1 MAKSNKSIEQFM
13 VLANGSVDI
22 EASAN
27 QYRQALI
34 AYMSG
39 SSSSV
44 NHELVVQAVH
54 AIFDKVELSSERT
67 IKKETLVRRSSNF
80 IVNNSEN
87 ELSDKEDEMYCAAI
101 EQYIENYQ
109 VGNELGNT
117 PLFQG
122 RRGPGGGILR
132 IARP

>member
-13 VLANGSVDI
+13 VLANGVVDV

-27 QYRQALI
+27 QYREALI

-39 SSSSV
+39 SSSV

-67 IKKETLVRRSSNF
+67 IKKETLVSRSVNV
-80 IVNNSEN
+80 IVDNSS
-87 ELSDKEDEMYCAAI
+87 ELSNKEYELYYSAI
-101 EQYIENYQ
+101 EQYIESYQ
-109 VGNELGNT
+109 VGNEMGNT

>member
-1 MAKSNKSIEQFM
+1 MAKSSKSIEQFM
-13 VLANGSVDI
+13 VVSNGVVDV

-27 QYRQALI
+27 QYREALI

-39 SSSSV
+39 SSSSSV

-67 IKKETLVRRSSNF
+67 IKKETLVSRSVNV
-80 IVNNSEN
+80 IVDNSS
-87 ELSDKEDEMYCAAI
+87 ELSNKEYEMYYSAI
-101 EQYIENYQ
+101 EQYIESYQ

>member
-13 VLANGSVDI
+13 VLANGIVDV

-27 QYRQALI
+27 QYREALI

-54 AIFDKVELSSERT
+54 AIFEKVELSSERT
-67 IKKETLVRRSSNF
+67 IKKETLVSRSVNV
-80 IVNNSEN
+80 IVDNSS
-87 ELSDKEDEMYCAAI
+87 ELSNKEYEMYYSAI
-101 EQYIENYQ
+101 EQYIESYQ